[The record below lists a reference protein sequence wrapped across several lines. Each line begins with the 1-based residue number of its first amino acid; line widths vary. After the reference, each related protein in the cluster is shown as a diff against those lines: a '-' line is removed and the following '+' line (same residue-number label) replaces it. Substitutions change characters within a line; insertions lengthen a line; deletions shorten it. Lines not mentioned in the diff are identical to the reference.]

1 MQWTP
6 VSERELWN
14 KKMQAINRT
23 EKGDFFLLLDSLFI
37 LDFVRGEMWNARL
50 LFKSQNQTIMWCNS
64 ETDNL
69 VFKLTENRI
78 HIRIHEF
85 SLTNEIAVW
94 LCGFNRTQ
102 KKKKKNKECYRSQ
115 RPFFSVVYSS
125 ARAFQRIVIFECVF
139 CFESVDF
146 CSVWWRADNNLRF
159 VE

>member
-23 EKGDFFLLLDSLFI
+23 VKGDFFLLLDSLFI

-102 KKKKKNKECYRSQ
+102 KKKLTRNATDHSDH
-115 RPFFSVVYSS
+115 FFLLLIQVPV
-125 ARAFQRIVIFECVF
+125 
-139 CFESVDF
+139 
-146 CSVWWRADNNLRF
+146 RF
-159 VE
+159 NEL